1 MDREELQTIT
11 SQQEGQYD
19 NDNNF
24 NNDNDDDFNNDN
36 DDNFN
41 NDNDDNFNNYNDN
54 DDNFNNENN
63 DSYNDDNNDNN
74 DNQKDNLSENRVI
87 EKSQKES
94 NSIQTSSQ
102 VWDHFKKASDF
113 KKSKNAVCKY
123 CGCSYVCS
131 GGSTSNLLKH
141 LKKKHP
147 MQAIQ
152 AGISK
157 QVTTIDE
164 MFSQPKVDIF
174 YNDDNNDNN
183 DNQKDNLSENRVIE
197 KSQKESNSIQTSSQV
212 WDHFK
217 KASDFK
223 KSKNA
228 VCKYC
233 GCSYV
238 CSGGSTSNLLKHLK
252 KKHPMQAIQAGISKQ
267 VTTIDEMFSQP
278 KEKLSPIEQFISI
291 QELYIKDCDCYS
303 LCKSDCL
310 SLVLSFTQLSRC
322 CKGGGGNK
330 EIIVKRTSATIFIK

>member
-19 NDNNF
+19 NDDNL
-24 NNDNDDDFNNDN
+24 NNDNDDNLNNDN

-41 NDNDDNFNNYNDN
+41 NDNDN

-74 DNQKDNLSENRVI
+74 DNQEDNQSENRVI

-94 NSIQTSSQ
+94 KSIQTSSQ

-113 KKSKNAVCKY
+113 QKSKNAVCKY

-152 AGISK
+152 AGISE

-164 MFSQPKVDIF
+164 MFSQPKVDILF
-174 YNDDNNDNN
+174 
-183 DNQKDNLSENRVIE
+183 
-197 KSQKESNSIQTSSQV
+197 
-212 WDHFK
+212 
-217 KASDFK
+217 
-223 KSKNA
+223 
-228 VCKYC
+228 
-233 GCSYV
+233 
-238 CSGGSTSNLLKHLK
+238 
-252 KKHPMQAIQAGISKQ
+252 
-267 VTTIDEMFSQP
+267 
-278 KEKLSPIEQFISI
+278 FIY
-291 QELYIKDCDCYS
+291 LF
-303 LCKSDCL
+303 
-310 SLVLSFTQLSRC
+310 LSFS
-322 CKGGGGNK
+322 
-330 EIIVKRTSATIFIK
+330 